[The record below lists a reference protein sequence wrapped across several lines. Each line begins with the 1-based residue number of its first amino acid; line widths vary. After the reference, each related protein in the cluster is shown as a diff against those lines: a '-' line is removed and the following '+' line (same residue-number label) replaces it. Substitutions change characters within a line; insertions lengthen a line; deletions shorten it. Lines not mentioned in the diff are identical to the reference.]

1 MLFLVL
7 LGTQYFVQGSR
18 VLTGLATKNL
28 FKEHY
33 NMDPGYVE
41 VLSGIIGLPW
51 SFKIFYGLL
60 SDNVPIYGSKRKNYC
75 VILSAI

>member
-28 FKEHY
+28 FK
-33 NMDPGYVE
+33 DPGYVE